1 MSAAAAV
8 AGQPSSDREGG
19 WGSSILPAEEVE
31 ATTEAAAAAGTPVGA
46 EATNANTMQRTAEMH
61 EAAGVA
67 YTSRHSPCAIRCGEV
82 RCLPPCSS
90 QHAMGR
96 TEVTI

>member
-67 YTSRHSPCAIRCGEV
+67 YTSRLQPV
-82 RCLPPCSS
+82 RHQVWGSKMSASLQLSAR
-90 QHAMGR
+90 HGKD
-96 TEVTI
+96 